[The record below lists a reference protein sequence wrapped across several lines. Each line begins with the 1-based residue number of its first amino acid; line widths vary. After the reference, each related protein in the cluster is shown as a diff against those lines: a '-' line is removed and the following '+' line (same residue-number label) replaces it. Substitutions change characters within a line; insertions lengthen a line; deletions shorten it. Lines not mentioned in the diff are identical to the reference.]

1 MLRIL
6 FNLIKK
12 IILGLLLLYAYN
24 VIVFPIGV
32 TIPINVFTI
41 LFVTLLGFPGMI
53 GLGLFSLL
61 II

>member
-12 IILGLLLLYAYN
+12 VILGLLLLYAYN